1 MDILEELKDFV
12 AEEEAKE
19 LEIDITNPNMII
31 LNDEQANFM
40 LRRIDELTKEKNEV
54 TNSCDKE
61 IENFCN
67 KVNKFRAD
75 KERVIDTTVSYLS
88 NLLKNYAISKL
99 EGGKTK
105 TYKLAFGNL
114 SFKKKLDKYIYEEDK
129 VAESLKNMNLDYI
142 KREEK
147 IVEKIDKK
155 KIKQN
160 AVIID
165 NQVYLNN
172 VKVEGITIEKGEDE
186 FIISN
191 K

>member
-88 NLLKNYAISKL
+88 NLSKL
-99 EGGKTK
+99 P
-105 TYKLAFGNL
+105 
-114 SFKKKLDKYIYEEDK
+114 EED
-129 VAESLKNMNLDYI
+129 LL
-142 KREEK
+142 
-147 IVEKIDKK
+147 
-155 KIKQN
+155 
-160 AVIID
+160 
-165 NQVYLNN
+165 
-172 VKVEGITIEKGEDE
+172 
-186 FIISN
+186 
-191 K
+191 

>member
-99 EGGKTK
+99 EGSKTK

-172 VKVEGITIEKGEDE
+172 VKVEGITVEKGEDE

>member
-75 KERVIDTTVSYLS
+75 KERVINTTVSYLS

-99 EGGKTK
+99 EGGKAK

-114 SFKKKLDKYIYEEDK
+114 SFKKKVDKYIYEEDK

-172 VKVEGITIEKGEDE
+172 VKVEGITVEKGEDE